1 MDLSQFAQIAHSA
14 ATFSKNTLALPSPFS
29 QKRDL
34 LPVSNL
40 LYVSTTNINCSVPFI
55 ETVPILGG
63 LLGCSSSQDC
73 VCLSLGCEK
82 SVVFF
87 VLFFCQWTFFFVLF
101 LVDFRVK
108 MNSWVAVSLLRWSS
122 YTDRNLQRPGFYGMT
137 SLESERKLGR
147 SLLPLSFFW

>member
-1 MDLSQFAQIAHSA
+1 MDLSEFAQIAHSA

-40 LYVSTTNINCSVPFI
+40 LDVSATNINCSVPFL
-55 ETVPILGG
+55 ETVPILRG
-63 LLGCSSSQDC
+63 LLGCSSSQDG
-73 VCLSLGCEK
+73 VCLSLSCEK

-87 VLFFCQWTFFFVLF
+87 VLFFLPMNGFFCFVSRG
-101 LVDFRVK
+101 FRVK